1 MKYPKV
7 SVIIPSFNRFDSLLN
22 AIESVHLQNYSDY
35 EILVINDASTEQKY
49 YDYKFDKTTKL
60 YILIKIKKK

>member
-49 YDYKFDKTTKL
+49 YDYK
-60 YILIKIKKK
+60 